1 MIVVPVAENDAIQS
15 NSIKVQRLLQVQKK
29 FRLLS
34 VSSIKQ
40 DPAGK
45 EGYILDN
52 GHPECAKERWGD
64 HTNVIL
70 SLERGLKI
78 CSFMALFAMK
88 TT

>member
-45 EGYILDN
+45 EGYILDH
-52 GHPECAKERWGD
+52 GHPEGAKERWGD
-64 HTNVIL
+64 HTNVTV
-70 SLERGLKI
+70 SLERGVVKYV
-78 CSFMALFAMK
+78 ALWPFLQ
-88 TT
+88 